1 VINMDTFERSV
12 FFISLLVILYIMF
25 TKIDSNLNKI
35 EAQLN
40 TIQMQTAHAEFFT
53 QPIPHKQSDIKL
65 KEK

>member
-1 VINMDTFERSV
+1 MDSFERLILFLCTV
-12 FFISLLVILYIMF
+12 LLLMLLHKTLETRF
-25 TKIDSNLNKI
+25 DHL

-65 KEK
+65 MEK